1 MKENLADMETAY
13 CELVFIHIGT
23 AGYSALR
30 GLYRYN
36 DMHNNAHSGIC
47 LIPHIIGSI
56 DFAV

>member
-1 MKENLADMETAY
+1 MEPAY

-36 DMHNNAHSGIC
+36 DMHNNPHSGFC

-56 DFAV
+56 DFAI